1 MEQVNQFTCKKV
13 VTKISSSSGVFTIV
27 EWITEDTLILDFAD
41 SVQRGLVESYGGTL
55 SPQPSSSSWVN
66 RIEPK
71 KKHEVIN
78 GKIIKSSMTSI
89 NEKGK
94 SSFSMQMEIS
104 SAKEVDFNPLMF
116 IVPKNYRKVDELE

>member
-1 MEQVNQFTCKKV
+1 M
-13 VTKISSSSGVFTIV
+13 V

-41 SVQRGLVESYGGTL
+41 TIQRDLVESYGGTL
-55 SPQPSSSSWVN
+55 SAQPTSSSWVS

-71 KKHEVIN
+71 KKHEVVN
-78 GKIIKSSMTSI
+78 GKIIKSSMTSV

-94 SSFSMQMEIS
+94 ASFSMQMEIS
-104 SAKEVDFNPLMF
+104 SAKKVDFNPLMF